1 MSSGTL
7 NSIPKKE
14 HKTQVNIPSQVWQ
27 CIGRILIANKA
38 TLIQDAVEVKWAIV
52 KFINQWQPTFTCLKS
67 GIETVQKGEKCVGS

>member
-52 KFINQWQPTFTCLKS
+52 KFMAANIYLFKVRNRNSTKR
-67 GIETVQKGEKCVGS
+67 